1 MAYEDYRRE
10 VRDDINVSNGNTTP
24 SGNLSDGSSTGKKLN
39 DTLDILETYYANV
52 LDSASLNMADPIGA
66 NIGFF
71 NNTGKVMIDGPKL
84 GRTLVFMTRP
94 NLNLRSIDNVNRCKI
109 FKYLTSSKLGFTL
122 ARQLMYSEAAAH
134 LCYGGLINDLE
145 FKHNLKNIHG
155 TCDDTIVG
163 GMSCIDSG
171 DTASNG
177 SIIGSN
183 PDLSFPVDISNF
195 IPLITNCCKETS
207 NAKDLILETEETEGD
222 YAGNKLVYGS
232 GMDES
237 LGPGEITLSFDDLYG
252 SPVMNLMIIWV
263 YYIHYV
269 TKGIITPELEYIKNR
284 IIDYTCS
291 IYVFMLDTDQRTII
305 RWIKYTG
312 CFPKTIPFGQILHS
326 SDIKVEQLSQI
337 QIPFQYN
344 FASPMDPTVLAEFN
358 MISEPALYYRSPTR
372 AALKD
377 YTKTEQRSSFNIS
390 TSNPNAP
397 IHFFNGKN
405 HMISMDEANRF
416 MYYNPP
422 IYFPKRLLNVSDIA
436 NKVDELDYAGYN
448 KYVGTD
454 AVNTRYIDDVAF
466 YGEHGRVPTNNNPEL
481 GEFGQLSMTNRYFG
495 QMNQARNYG
504 QPYIVDGNKLMF
516 L

>member
-10 VRDDINVSNGNTTP
+10 VRDDINASNNNLSNT
-24 SGNLSDGSSTGKKLN
+24 GNLSDGSSTGKKLN
-39 DTLDILETYYANV
+39 NTLDILESYYANV

-94 NLNLRSIDNVNRCKI
+94 NLNLRSIENIKNCKI

-122 ARQLMYSEAAAH
+122 ARQLMFSEAARH
-134 LCYGGLINDLE
+134 INYGGLPDLE
-145 FKHNLKNIHG
+145 LGHDGLDCIHG
-155 TCDDTIVG
+155 TCSDTVVG
-163 GMSCIDSG
+163 GLSCRLS
-171 DTASNG
+171 DTYTENSETIKLTG
-177 SIIGSN
+177 N
-183 PDLSFPVDISNF
+183 PNLSFPVDISNF
-195 IPLITNCCKETS
+195 IPLVTNCCKETS
-207 NAKDLILETEETEGD
+207 NAKDMILETEETEGD
-222 YAGNKLVYGS
+222 YAGNKLIYGS

-252 SPVMNLMIIWV
+252 SPIMNLMIIWV

-269 TKGIITPELEYIKNR
+269 TKGIITPELEYIRNR

-291 IYVFMLDTDQRTII
+291 IYVFMLDTDQRTIV

-312 CFPKTIPFGQILHS
+312 CFPKSIPFGQILHS
-326 SDIKVEQLSQI
+326 SDIKLDQLSQI

-358 MISEPALYYRSPTR
+358 MISEPALFYRNGNTSIKENSEEVPIYNNSHDDNTP
-372 AALKD
+372 
-377 YTKTEQRSSFNIS
+377 YSFFY
-390 TSNPNAP
+390 NA
-397 IHFFNGKN
+397 N
-405 HMISMDEANRF
+405 HMITLEQANRF
-416 MYYNPP
+416 MLFNPP
-422 IYFPKRLLNVSDIA
+422 SYFPKRLLNVSNIV
-436 NKVDELDYAGYN
+436 NKVDETDYANYN
-448 KYVGTD
+448 KYIGTD
-454 AVNTRYIDDVAF
+454 EVNSRYINDVAF
-466 YGEHGRVPTNNNPEL
+466 YGEHGRVPIVNNPEL